1 MMRITGRILLLIVS
15 LFILYSCSSAPEDT
29 LEITINKTPDNKG
42 EDSNASFLKLD
53 YYFQLYRGN
62 NYAEGAALYGDYLF
76 QAEIGSRVNIYN
88 FAEKKYITTIRLS
101 NLGHAD
107 TMCFGTEKVDENDEF
122 PILYI
127 SGSQVYEEGKRGNIY
142 AYRLIRQKDEQG
154 VENWSGTLIQHI
166 KTPDVAVVG
175 SFPDVVIDEKENCM
189 WMVGWFQNMGYNSD
203 DGSGCTY
210 IFSKYQ
216 MPSITEGT
224 KDKKGVY
231 QFVMSEENRM
241 SYFLTH
247 DVHAIT
253 QGLCFYNGMI
263 ICPYGKPDVSYK
275 GIDFVDVKNGG
286 VFANV
291 NLAGSIVYEAEAAAV
306 SNDELYIIGQKNF
319 VYKCSGFS
327 LSSFLIS
334 NKIIDIMNG
343 KKLIGINS
351 F

>member
-1 MMRITGRILLLIVS
+1 MRTVYYILSILLALPV
-15 LFILYSCSSAPEDT
+15 FASCSTTSENITEIVTNNIEKKDSIKEKRDSSET
-29 LEITINKTPDNKG
+29 EITPQ
-42 EDSNASFLKLD
+42 EDLSNTISKLEE
-53 YYFQLYRGN
+53 YFQLYRGR
-62 NYAEGAALYGDYLF
+62 NYAEGAAIFGDFLF
-76 QAEIGSRVNIYN
+76 QASLSSELYVYN
-88 FAEKKYITTIRLS
+88 FAQKEYIATIKLS
-101 NLGHAD
+101 NIGHAD

-263 ICPYGKPDVSYK
+263 ICPYGKPDVPYK
-275 GIDFVDVKNGG
+275 GIDFVDVNKEQ
-286 VFANV
+286 VVANID
-291 NLAGSIVYEAEAAAV
+291 LAGSLINEAEAAVVA
-306 SNDELYIIGQKNF
+306 NETLYLVGQKSC
-319 VYKCSGFS
+319 VYKCVNLN
-327 LSSFLIS
+327 LSTLGE
-334 NKIIDIMNG
+334 MY
-343 KKLIGINS
+343 
-351 F
+351 